1 VSTRLTEPLHHV
13 ERPSPPWRGD
23 QGLTE
28 CGIACEGLGERLWTR
43 DQLRDAARNLGAQR
57 LSMQCC
63 MTCLNTAQRW
73 PSWDQ
78 DPVEALGR
86 EIHGRTTD
94 LFRLELWAIAA
105 LVDENRERFDAFLA
119 VLAETPTLAE
129 QRQRRRRRMR

>member
-1 VSTRLTEPLHHV
+1 VDTRLSAPVTHIV
-13 ERPSPPWRGD
+13 RPSPPWRED

-28 CGIACEGLGERLWTR
+28 CGLASENVGERLWTR

-86 EIHGRTTD
+86 EIHGRTAE
-94 LFRLELWAIAA
+94 LFRQELWAIAA
-105 LVDENRERFDAFLA
+105 LVDAHREEFDNFITGLA
-119 VLAETPTLAE
+119 DAPSLAD